1 MALKE
6 IPFYNIDTAVG
17 PGCPNKPT
25 DVMLVQFFLHQIYS
39 HPRKSNKPAGP
50 KIQISGRCDAVT
62 ETWIKHFQ
70 NDLKGQGAKI
80 GTDGRV
86 DHANGEQYSFSS
98 ISHKGYTITF
108 LNHNHCNRYRRDHD
122 YLEKHPLIPGEL
134 KAELMKGEPAPK

>member
-6 IPFYNIDTAVG
+6 IPFYNIDSAVG

-39 HPRKSNKPAGP
+39 HPRKTNKPAGP
-50 KIQISGRCDAVT
+50 TIQINGRCDPVT
-62 ETWIKHFQ
+62 TTWIKHFQ
-70 NDLKGQGAKI
+70 NDLKSQSAKI

-98 ISHKGYTITF
+98 IPTRATRLHSYCSH
-108 LNHNHCNRYRRDHD
+108 YRRDHD
-122 YLEKHPLIPGEL
+122 YLEKHPLIPVEL
-134 KAELMKGEPAPK
+134 RAELMKGEPAPK